1 VFPPAPSVQG
11 VERVDASFPLTSRPL
26 PANVLYGCTPH
37 DPETALRRD
46 HAKSD
51 FLSIN
56 ASPTTDGAMKFW
68 GKLRIIKTA
77 SSSLGIG
84 FLCTWNLCL
93 AGTDVFIGGYWEQ
106 DASKTQGSFGVRP
119 TLQNYQNHVFD
130 DAGQPYPETDGFLGI
145 DFISRTEGWLV
156 GRNDNERPTAN
167 AYRTT
172 DSGDSW
178 SLRATGIDANDNLQS
193 VSFFDSSNGFI
204 ASTGGSIYT
213 TTDGGANWTDRNLIA
228 TGTNDTLRSVQ
239 YVTSTIGYA
248 VGQGGSVF
256 KTTDSGVNWS
266 PQTSATSS
274 NLNSVYFMDEN
285 TGWAVGSG
293 GTVIMTADGGGNW
306 TLGTSGV
313 STTLRGVAFNNV
325 GTTGILV
332 GSSGFVA
339 QSTDSGSTWSQ
350 ISVAGLGTTVLRDV
364 TFNSVDNAKA
374 WFVGDGGVVYKS
386 TDSGSSWSSETSVY
400 SGFDLRAVDVQNVQ
414 NMQAVSES
422 STYAPV
428 IGAVALALFHTAIQK
443 SRRRRRMVRSEEPGS
458 SCDLMPR

>member
-1 VFPPAPSVQG
+1 M
-11 VERVDASFPLTSRPL
+11 ASPL
-26 PANVLYGCTPH
+26 
-37 DPETALRRD
+37 E
-46 HAKSD
+46 K
-51 FLSIN
+51 
-56 ASPTTDGAMKFW
+56 ASPTTDGAMKSW
-68 GKLRIIKTA
+68 GKLWIIKTV

-93 AGTDVFIGGYWEQ
+93 AGTDVFIGGYWEPV
-106 DASKTQGSFGVRP
+106 ASKTQGSFGVRP
-119 TLQNYQNHVFD
+119 TTQNYQNHVFD
-130 DAGQPYPETDGFLGI
+130 DTGQPYPETDGFLGI

-178 SLRATGIDANDNLQS
+178 SLRATGIDASDNLQS

-213 TTDGGANWTDRNLIA
+213 TTDGGANWTDRNVA
-228 TGTNDTLRSVQ
+228 AVTFRSVQ

-256 KTTDSGVNWS
+256 KTADSGVNWS
-266 PQTSATSS
+266 QQTSNTSS
-274 NLNSVYFMDEN
+274 NLNSVYFMDES

-293 GTVIMTADGGGNW
+293 GVVIRTADGGGNW
-306 TLGTSGV
+306 TLGASGV
-313 STTLRGVAFNNV
+313 SDTLRGVAFNNT

-332 GSSGFVA
+332 GDGVVA
-339 QSTDSGSTWSQ
+339 QSIDGGATWSE
-350 ISVAGLGTTVLRDV
+350 IPVAGISATRLRGV

-374 WFVGDGGVVYKS
+374 WFVGDGGIVYKS
-386 TDSGSSWSSETSVY
+386 ADSGSSWRSETSIY

-414 NMQAVSES
+414 AVPEP
-422 STYAPV
+422 STYALGL
-428 IGAVALALFHTAIQK
+428 GAVVTALVYTANQK
-443 SRRRRRMVRSEEPGS
+443 SRRSR
-458 SCDLMPR
+458 